1 MRALHVCCHGILA
14 GVLKEI
20 PGEGYV
26 FRYFDDYQKDP
37 HLPSI
42 SLTLPKT
49 RQEYKSKFLFPF
61 FSNMLSEGHNRR
73 VQARLL
79 HVDEDDEFGI
89 LAQTALYD
97 TPGAVTVKPI
107 DL

>member
-1 MRALHVCCHGILA
+1 MSIRSFFVSNRS
-14 GVLKEI
+14 
-20 PGEGYV
+20 
-26 FRYFDDYQKDP
+26 FFDVIFMF
-37 HLPSI
+37 LP
-42 SLTLPKT
+42 LTLNIS
-49 RQEYKSKFLFPF
+49 ELLFPF